1 MLKPVSALRRNVDG
15 SLGSGR
21 SQRRSVGGSVPRTH
35 EERDRESAED
45 PYYSPITPRKLL
57 SAPNWPVLEKMS
69 AGRWACAVSE
79 RPSRENFGARA
90 TAKTGA
96 GKQLDFKCD
105 SYPNSHGG
113 DEVRHGPCKHRGCTP
128 RFLPA
133 VSPGLITS
141 R

>member
-57 SAPNWPVLEKMS
+57 SAPNWTVLEKMGS
-69 AGRWACAVSE
+69 
-79 RPSRENFGARA
+79 SRFGGME
-90 TAKTGA
+90 GA
-96 GKQLDFKCD
+96 
-105 SYPNSHGG
+105 
-113 DEVRHGPCKHRGCTP
+113 
-128 RFLPA
+128 
-133 VSPGLITS
+133 
-141 R
+141 

>member
-57 SAPNWPVLEKMS
+57 SAPGRNRTS
-69 AGRWACAVSE
+69 A
-79 RPSRENFGARA
+79 
-90 TAKTGA
+90 
-96 GKQLDFKCD
+96 
-105 SYPNSHGG
+105 
-113 DEVRHGPCKHRGCTP
+113 RGLGNRC
-128 RFLPA
+128 
-133 VSPGLITS
+133 SIH
-141 R
+141 